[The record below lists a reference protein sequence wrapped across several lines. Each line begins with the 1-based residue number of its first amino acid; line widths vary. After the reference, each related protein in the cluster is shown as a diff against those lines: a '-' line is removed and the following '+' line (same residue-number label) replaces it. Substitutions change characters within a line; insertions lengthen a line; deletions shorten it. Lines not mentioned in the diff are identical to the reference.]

1 MNELLDFKG
10 QLIEVGDTVIAC
22 VTHGRNSGAS
32 LVEFVVE
39 RITENYVFGK
49 IPSYTGYIS
58 KFSQTKI
65 TPKKV
70 YVIEK
75 SKK

>member
-1 MNELLDFKG
+1 MNELRDFKN
-10 QLIEVGDTVIAC
+10 QIIEVGDTVIAC

-39 RITENYVFGK
+39 RMTENYVFGK
-49 IPSYTGYIS
+49 IPSYTGYIGT
-58 KFSQTKI
+58 FSQTKV
-65 TPKKV
+65 TPSKV

-75 SKK
+75 SKQ